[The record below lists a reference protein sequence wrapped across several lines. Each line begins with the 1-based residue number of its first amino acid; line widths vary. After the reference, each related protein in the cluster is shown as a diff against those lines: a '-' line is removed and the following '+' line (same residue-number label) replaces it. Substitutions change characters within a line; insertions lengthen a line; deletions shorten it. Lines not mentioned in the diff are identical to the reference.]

1 MPKQGPYC
9 RSSSPINLEGLANDG
24 ADQAPDGFFEVE
36 VSLAASR
43 TVFAVEARLAVAANR
58 HAAVI
63 HGPLRMVNWAA
74 GSGRLQ
80 KSDRSE
86 L

>member
-9 RSSSPINLEGLANDG
+9 RGSPPINLEGLANDG

-43 TVFAVEARLAVAANR
+43 TVFTVEARLAVATNR
-58 HAAVI
+58 HALVI
-63 HGPLRMVNWAA
+63 HSSLRMVNQAA
-74 GSGRLQ
+74 AWQFER
-80 KSDRSE
+80 E
-86 L
+86 